1 MITAIVQS
9 AVRDLIGIAS
19 DESFFDETEAA
30 RGSRATRQLG
40 KAYPESLCSYLSSVS
55 AKQFAEDIESLLPI
69 LSGGSVM
76 AMGREAA
83 KHRLIKACAEAVQ
96 ESWIS
101 GSAEAGTYYG
111 DYFTEVLAERGDAQR
126 ARILERELQEFLELA
141 LGKDSPIIQLADNLD
156 TDAYKKFHEL
166 YGGIPSFS
174 IRRQLLGGS
183 RLFVKGK
190 LVDNSWRAKVQTFL
204 SALR

>member
-1 MITAIVQS
+1 MITEIVQS
-9 AVRDLIGIAS
+9 AVRDLIGIAA
-19 DESFFDETEAA
+19 DESFFDDTDAA
-30 RGSRATRQLG
+30 RGSRVQRQLG
-40 KAYPESLCSYLSSVS
+40 KGYPESLRIYLSSHS
-55 AKQFAEDIESLLPI
+55 AKQFAADIESLLPV

-83 KHRLIKACAEAVQ
+83 NHRLVKACAEAVQ
-96 ESWIS
+96 ETWIS
-101 GSAEAGTYYG
+101 GSSEAGTYYG
-111 DYFTEVLAERGDAQR
+111 DYFAEVLAERGDAQR
-126 ARILERELQEFLELA
+126 ARILERELQEFLELV
-141 LGKDSPIIQLADNLD
+141 LGKDSPIVQLADNID
-156 TDAYKKFHEL
+156 KDVYGKFHEL